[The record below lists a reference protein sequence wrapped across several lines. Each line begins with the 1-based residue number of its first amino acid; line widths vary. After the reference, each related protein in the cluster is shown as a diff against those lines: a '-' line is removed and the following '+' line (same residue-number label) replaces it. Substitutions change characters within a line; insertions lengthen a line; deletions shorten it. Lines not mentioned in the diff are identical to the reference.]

1 MQLGSE
7 PVTDLSGL
15 TTECRTRHEYEAAR
29 LEWLERAVGFDAS
42 YFGAASPRQRVTPV
56 VSGVSTEK
64 VEHCESQA
72 ERYWHDRMTLHRAAL
87 ARGGVIADH
96 DALSAR
102 TRERMPFYREVVA
115 GHGIRA
121 TAVALLR
128 MRGRVSGAIF
138 LGRTA
143 RGARF
148 ADELDL
154 LRRALPVL
162 SLGDAV
168 HVAEAELLPGEFPV
182 ALDGLGLTAR
192 EQAVLKL
199 LCLGWTN
206 SQIATQL
213 GSSPRTVKNQVS
225 AILRKTQAANRTQ
238 LTSRLARRQR
248 LA

>member
-1 MQLGSE
+1 MQLGSD
-7 PVTDLSGL
+7 PVADLTGL
-15 TTECRTRHEYEAAR
+15 TIECRTRQEYEAAR
-29 LEWLERAVGFDAS
+29 LEWLERVVGFEAS
-42 YFGAASPRQRVTPV
+42 YFGAASPRQLVTPL

-64 VEHCESQA
+64 VQHCEA
-72 ERYWHDRMTLHRAAL
+72 RADRYWRDRMTLQCAAL
-87 ARGGVIADH
+87 ACGGVVADH

-102 TRERMPFYREVVA
+102 TRGRMPFYREVVT

-143 RGARF
+143 RGSRF
-148 ADELDL
+148 GDELDV
-154 LRRALPVL
+154 LRRALAVL
-162 SLGDAV
+162 ALGDTV
-168 HVAEAELLPGEFPV
+168 HVALAELPEELPV

-199 LCLGWTN
+199 LCRGWTN
-206 SQIATQL
+206 AQIAQHL

-238 LTSRLARRQR
+238 LTSQVARRQR